1 MATPLPE
8 PAPRVRIGELSDRVG
23 ESPTLLRAWERRYGL
38 LSPVRSAGGFRLY
51 GAEDERRVRAMQ
63 ALLAAGVSAR
73 QAAEAVLSTPA
84 GDVPAA
90 RASASSPAGDGI
102 EDRRSR
108 LTETL
113 GRFDDVGA
121 NAVLDRLLADL
132 GVTTVI
138 SEVIVPYLVDL
149 GERWADGSAT
159 IAEEHFATSL
169 IRGRLLGLAR
179 GWDGGSGPR
188 ALLACPSGELHDLG
202 LICFGIAL
210 RGHGWRI
217 TYLGADTPQ
226 STLIEAAAQLT
237 PNLIVLAATKSSRLR
252 ALAGEA
258 ATATLPI
265 AIAGRGATRRLADEL
280 GATLLDVDPV
290 TAAARV
296 AAETPVTPPR
306 ELADWHVARWGALGW
321 IETGVKSLAFLCAYV
336 ALASSITTGWSTP
349 RGVRIVELV
358 LIGIATVGLL
368 GGDRRPPAGTRNR
381 RDGVRRLQQR
391 RPPGAACEPGHDG
404 RPGPSADRVRGAD
417 DVRRARQDPVPVLH
431 RIHGSKHA
439 RRRS

>member
-1 MATPLPE
+1 MDCTGLAGSCQESVDSVYTLELMATSLPE
-8 PAPRVRIGELSDRVG
+8 PGPRVRIGELSDRVG

-38 LSPVRSAGGFRLY
+38 LRPLRSAGGFRLY

-84 GDVPAA
+84 GDVPAP
-90 RASASSPAGDGI
+90 PAGDASRTGNRI
-102 EDRRSR
+102 EERRLR
-108 LTETL
+108 LTQTL
-113 GRFDDVGA
+113 ARFDDVGA
-121 NAVLDRLLADL
+121 NAVLDRLLADV

-149 GERWADGSAT
+149 GERWADGRAT

-188 ALLACPSGELHDLG
+188 ALLACPSGEHHDLG

-226 STLIEAAAQLT
+226 STLVETAAQLT
-237 PNLIVLAATKSSRLR
+237 PTLIVLAARRPSRLR

-258 ATATLPI
+258 RPATVPI
-265 AIAGRGATRRLADEL
+265 AVAGRGATRRLADEL
-280 GATLLDVDPV
+280 GATLLDLDPV
-290 TAAARV
+290 TAATRV
-296 AAETPVTPPR
+296 AADIR
-306 ELADWHVARWGALGW
+306 
-321 IETGVKSLAFLCAYV
+321 
-336 ALASSITTGWSTP
+336 
-349 RGVRIVELV
+349 
-358 LIGIATVGLL
+358 
-368 GGDRRPPAGTRNR
+368 
-381 RDGVRRLQQR
+381 
-391 RPPGAACEPGHDG
+391 
-404 RPGPSADRVRGAD
+404 
-417 DVRRARQDPVPVLH
+417 
-431 RIHGSKHA
+431 
-439 RRRS
+439 

>member
-38 LSPVRSAGGFRLY
+38 LRPLRSAGGFRLY

-63 ALLAAGVSAR
+63 AAAGGRCVS
-73 QAAEAVLSTPA
+73 SA
-84 GDVPAA
+84 GGRSGALDTGRR
-90 RASASSPAGDGI
+90 RASRLRPQRPVAAGDGI
-102 EDRRSR
+102 EEKRSR
-108 LTETL
+108 LTQTL
-113 GRFDDVGA
+113 ARFDDVGA

-132 GVTTVI
+132 GATTVI

-188 ALLACPSGELHDLG
+188 ALLACPSGEQHDLG

-237 PNLIVLAATKSSRLR
+237 PNIIVLAATKPSRLR
-252 ALAGEA
+252 ALAREA
-258 ATATLPI
+258 RTATVPI
-265 AIAGRGATRRLADEL
+265 AIAGRGATRRVADEL

-290 TAAARV
+290 TAATRV
-296 AAETPVTPPR
+296 AA
-306 ELADWHVARWGALGW
+306 D
-321 IETGVKSLAFLCAYV
+321 
-336 ALASSITTGWSTP
+336 
-349 RGVRIVELV
+349 
-358 LIGIATVGLL
+358 
-368 GGDRRPPAGTRNR
+368 TR
-381 RDGVRRLQQR
+381 
-391 RPPGAACEPGHDG
+391 
-404 RPGPSADRVRGAD
+404 
-417 DVRRARQDPVPVLH
+417 
-431 RIHGSKHA
+431 
-439 RRRS
+439 

>member
-1 MATPLPE
+1 MAAPLPE

-38 LSPVRSAGGFRLY
+38 LRPLRSAGGFRLY
-51 GAEDERRVRAMQ
+51 GTEDERRVRAMQ

-73 QAAEAVLSTPA
+73 QAAEAVLSAPPGGVPTPA
-84 GDVPAA
+84 ATDPSRTGGALEA
-90 RASASSPAGDGI
+90 
-102 EDRRSR
+102 RRSS
-108 LTETL
+108 LTQTL
-113 GRFDDVGA
+113 ARFDDVGA
-121 NAVLDRLLADL
+121 NAVLDRLLADV

-138 SEVIVPYLVDL
+138 SDVIIPYLVDL

-159 IAEEHFATSL
+159 VAQEHFATNL

-252 ALAGEA
+252 ALAREA
-258 ATATLPI
+258 RTATAPI
-265 AIAGRGATRRLADEL
+265 AIAGRGSTRRLADEL

-290 TAAARV
+290 TAATRV
-296 AAETPVTPPR
+296 AADIR
-306 ELADWHVARWGALGW
+306 
-321 IETGVKSLAFLCAYV
+321 
-336 ALASSITTGWSTP
+336 
-349 RGVRIVELV
+349 
-358 LIGIATVGLL
+358 
-368 GGDRRPPAGTRNR
+368 
-381 RDGVRRLQQR
+381 
-391 RPPGAACEPGHDG
+391 
-404 RPGPSADRVRGAD
+404 
-417 DVRRARQDPVPVLH
+417 
-431 RIHGSKHA
+431 
-439 RRRS
+439 

>member
-1 MATPLPE
+1 M
-8 PAPRVRIGELSDRVG
+8 G

-38 LSPVRSAGGFRLY
+38 LRPLRSAGGFRLY

-63 ALLAAGVSAR
+63 ELLAAGVAAR

-84 GDVPAA
+84 GEVPAMA
-90 RASASSPAGDGI
+90 AASIPAGDGL
-102 EDRRSR
+102 EDRRLR
-108 LTETL
+108 LAQTL
-113 GRFDDVGA
+113 ARFDDVGA

-159 IAEEHFATSL
+159 VAEEHFATGV

-179 GWDGGSGPR
+179 GWDGGSGRR

-237 PNLIVLAATKSSRLR
+237 PNIIVLAATRPSRLR

-258 ATATLPI
+258 RPMNAPI
-265 AIAGRGATRRLADEL
+265 AVAGQGATRRVADEL
-280 GATLLDVDPV
+280 GAALLNVDPV
-290 TAAARV
+290 TAAAQV
-296 AAETPVTPPR
+296 A
-306 ELADWHVARWGALGW
+306 
-321 IETGVKSLAFLCAYV
+321 S
-336 ALASSITTGWSTP
+336 
-349 RGVRIVELV
+349 
-358 LIGIATVGLL
+358 
-368 GGDRRPPAGTRNR
+368 
-381 RDGVRRLQQR
+381 
-391 RPPGAACEPGHDG
+391 
-404 RPGPSADRVRGAD
+404 
-417 DVRRARQDPVPVLH
+417 DV
-431 RIHGSKHA
+431 
-439 RRRS
+439 

>member
-1 MATPLPE
+1 MGCS
-8 PAPRVRIGELSDRVG
+8 VR
-23 ESPTLLRAWERRYGL
+23 
-38 LSPVRSAGGFRLY
+38 VRSAGGFRLY

-63 ALLAAGVSAR
+63 ELLAAGVSAR

-84 GDVPAA
+84 GEVPAA
-90 RASASSPAGDGI
+90 PAADPRPAGDGI

-108 LTETL
+108 LTQTL
-113 GRFDDVGA
+113 ARFDDVGA
-121 NAVLDRLLADL
+121 NAVLDRLLADV

-210 RGHGWRI
+210 RGYGWRI

-237 PNLIVLAATKSSRLR
+237 PNIIVLAATRPSRLR
-252 ALAGEA
+252 ALAGETR
-258 ATATLPI
+258 TATVPI
-265 AIAGRGATRRLADEL
+265 AVAGRGATRKVADEL
-280 GATLLDVDPV
+280 GAALLDVDPV

-296 AAETPVTPPR
+296 AADIR
-306 ELADWHVARWGALGW
+306 
-321 IETGVKSLAFLCAYV
+321 
-336 ALASSITTGWSTP
+336 
-349 RGVRIVELV
+349 
-358 LIGIATVGLL
+358 
-368 GGDRRPPAGTRNR
+368 
-381 RDGVRRLQQR
+381 
-391 RPPGAACEPGHDG
+391 
-404 RPGPSADRVRGAD
+404 
-417 DVRRARQDPVPVLH
+417 
-431 RIHGSKHA
+431 
-439 RRRS
+439 

>member
-1 MATPLPE
+1 MTTPLPE

-38 LSPVRSAGGFRLY
+38 LQPQRSAGGFRLY

-63 ALLAAGVSAR
+63 ELLAAGVSAR

-84 GDVPAA
+84 GDVPKAPDTDP
-90 RASASSPAGDGI
+90 RPAEAGI
-102 EDRRSR
+102 EDKRSR
-108 LTETL
+108 LTQTL
-113 GRFDDVGA
+113 ARFDDVGA
-121 NAVLDRLLADL
+121 NAVLDRLLADV

-226 STLIEAAAQLT
+226 STLIEAAAQLA
-237 PNLIVLAATKSSRLR
+237 PNIIVLAATRPSRLR
-252 ALAGEA
+252 ALAGETQ
-258 ATATLPI
+258 TATVPI
-265 AIAGRGATRRLADEL
+265 AVAGKGATRRVADEL
-280 GATLLDVDPV
+280 GAVLLDVDPV

-296 AAETPVTPPR
+296 AA
-306 ELADWHVARWGALGW
+306 
-321 IETGVKSLAFLCAYV
+321 
-336 ALASSITTGWSTP
+336 
-349 RGVRIVELV
+349 
-358 LIGIATVGLL
+358 
-368 GGDRRPPAGTRNR
+368 
-381 RDGVRRLQQR
+381 
-391 RPPGAACEPGHDG
+391 
-404 RPGPSADRVRGAD
+404 
-417 DVRRARQDPVPVLH
+417 DVR
-431 RIHGSKHA
+431 
-439 RRRS
+439 